1 MTIRDRIQKVLK
13 DHNDASIYSLAKTS
27 NERTNMQRQ
36 INGDVTVSVSTIQR
50 VLEAFPETSALW
62 LLTGEGLQERTR
74 IVTPPQHIQDIHLDA
89 GARAAIS
96 QSGSATIEPDEPI
109 GQQSLMDLLDE
120 KDARIAKL
128 EKDLDILKDAIRVL
142 SAK

>member
-74 IVTPPQHIQDIHLDA
+74 IVTPPQQRQDIHLA
-89 GARAAIS
+89 TGARAAIS
-96 QSGSATIEPDEPI
+96 QSGSARIEPDEPI
-109 GQQSLMDLLDE
+109 GQESLTELLNE
-120 KDARIAKL
+120 KDARITEL
-128 EKDLDILKDAIRVL
+128 ERDIATLKDTIRIL